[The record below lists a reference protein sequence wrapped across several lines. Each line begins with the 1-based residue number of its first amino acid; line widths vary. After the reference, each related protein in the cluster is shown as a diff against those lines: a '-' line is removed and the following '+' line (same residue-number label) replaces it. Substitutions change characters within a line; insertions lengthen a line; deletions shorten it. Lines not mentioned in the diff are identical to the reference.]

1 MILFCKECGNPLSD
15 DAKFCMKCGKPVG
28 GIVVQGTTGPVSSE
42 QDTQFHDAVKMGLE
56 IATRGAKGIFLY
68 KKNPPNR
75 DKYLLE
81 AKSSYQAALAVL
93 KQLDDNPKLKG
104 KTTQQRFEAL
114 ANDLE
119 YQRFFAAVYQGLG
132 ALEYFHKN
140 NIKCIENFQVPIN
153 GGLPPN
159 SAFVIETMKIREGY
173 MANIRAED
181 FDSWVKI
188 KRDILKEPIDVKEL
202 GFFEKRKYLP

>member
-1 MILFCKECGNPLSD
+1 MFCKECGNALPD

-28 GIVVQGTTGPVSSE
+28 GIVVQGSTGPVSSE
-42 QDTQFHDAVKMGLE
+42 QDTQFHQSVKMGLDV
-56 IATRGAKGIFLY
+56 ATRGAQGIYLY

-75 DKYLLE
+75 DKYLVQAE
-81 AKSSYQAALAVL
+81 DSYQSAFGIL

-104 KTTQQRFEAL
+104 KTPAQKHEAI

-132 ALEYFHKN
+132 AVEYFHKHYVL
-140 NIKCIENFQVPIN
+140 CIENFQVVIS
-153 GGLPPN
+153 GGLPPT
-159 SAFVIETMKIREGY
+159 STFVNETIKIREGY
-173 MANIRAED
+173 MGNIRAED

-188 KRDILKEPIDVKEL
+188 KQEVLKEPIDVNQL
-202 GFFEKRKYLP
+202 GFFEKRKY

>member
-1 MILFCKECGNPLSD
+1 MFCKECGNALPD
-15 DAKFCMKCGKPVG
+15 DAKFCMKCGKPTG
-28 GIVVQGTTGPVSSE
+28 GIVVQGTTGPLSSE
-42 QDTQFHDAVKMGLE
+42 QDAQFHEAVKMGLE
-56 IATRGAKGIFLY
+56 IATRGAKGIYLY
-68 KKNPPNR
+68 KKNPPNK
-75 DKYLLE
+75 DKYLVE
-81 AKSSYQAALAVL
+81 ADSSYASALGVL

-104 KTTQQRFEAL
+104 KTPQQRFEAI

-140 NIKCIENFQVPIN
+140 NVKCIENFQVAIN

-159 SAFVIETMKIREGY
+159 SVFVNETKKIQDGY

-181 FDSWVKI
+181 FESWVKI
-188 KRDILKEPIDVKEL
+188 KRDILKEPINVNEL
-202 GFFEKRKYLP
+202 GFFEKRKYKP